1 MDPDP
6 PLSQSNRASTVSG
19 VDLLDGPDAHR
30 VGRGLVGVGG
40 SDLVASLE
48 RADRHAVEGHH
59 RFLGEGGHERVV
71 VTGTHRVVE
80 QLLVL
85 AHGLGQIHAAMLMV
99 RVVFVYDGMAAPARN
114 QPPVHRDRDDE
125 GHGQRKRQAAP
136 EEKARQPGLHRAR
149 DSQHDRVVHYLHH
162 GDGDGVGGERH
173 LDGLP
178 ERHARA
184 QHRPD
189 GQRVAEEERQ
199 DDRERVIRFED
210 LVEKVRISNPD
221 ADIELLRRA
230 YVFSAFEHKGQVR
243 HSGEPY
249 LVHPLEVADQLADMK
264 LDVVAIAAGLLHD
277 IVEDTQ
283 TPIERIKELF
293 GVDVA
298 HVVEGVTKLGSIQFS
313 SSEQRQAENFRKM
326 LLAMV
331 DDIRVIL
338 VKLAD
343 RLHNM
348 RTLHHLPEERRIKI
362 AQETRDIYAP
372 IANRLGMSK
381 VKNELEELAFKY
393 LEPKSYESLRHRVES
408 RRRATEG
415 MIEELKKNITAKL
428 VDAQI
433 PVIQIDGR
441 IKRLFSIHQKLK
453 RQKIDLEQVYDLV
466 ALRIITGSVRDCY
479 ATLGIIH
486 QTWAPVPGR
495 IKDFIAMP
503 RPNGYQ
509 SLHTSVVS
517 ERGFPF
523 EVQIR
528 SADMHRI
535 AEEGIAAHWKYKEG
549 RVGADRDEQY
559 FIWLRQLLEWQQEV
573 RDPAGVPAEPEDRA
587 LPGRGLHLHP
597 EGGGQGAAARRDA
610 GRLRLRHSHRRR
622 PPVRRRPRQ
631 RQDGAAPHQAAQRRH
646 RRDRHRAGPQAEPRL
661 AQLRRHLAGPQQD
674 QALHPRRGENPQPR
688 AGKEA
693 VRQGSAPLR
702 PQREVAHRRGALRRA
717 VDRAAACRRRT
728 SSSPRSRT
736 ARLSAK
742 AVLGKL
748 VPQEQLKE
756 PQQESALSSVVR
768 RVLGTGDEKIKVR
781 GIDDLMVFRARCCN
795 PIRGEKIVGYITRG
809 KGVSVHAAACPNVV
823 NLLYDPERRID
834 VEWDKG
840 SDPSPYTVRLSIQ
853 VEDRKGILADVSS
866 KIAGINTNIRNV
878 EATTTD
884 QMGRIDMTVEI
895 SDVKH
900 LQKVI
905 KSLRSVD
912 GVVDVE
918 RASR

>member
-1 MDPDP
+1 M
-6 PLSQSNRASTVSG
+6 
-19 VDLLDGPDAHR
+19 
-30 VGRGLVGVGG
+30 
-40 SDLVASLE
+40 
-48 RADRHAVEGHH
+48 
-59 RFLGEGGHERVV
+59 
-71 VTGTHRVVE
+71 
-80 QLLVL
+80 
-85 AHGLGQIHAAMLMV
+85 
-99 RVVFVYDGMAAPARN
+99 
-114 QPPVHRDRDDE
+114 
-125 GHGQRKRQAAP
+125 
-136 EEKARQPGLHRAR
+136 
-149 DSQHDRVVHYLHH
+149 
-162 GDGDGVGGERH
+162 
-173 LDGLP
+173 
-178 ERHARA
+178 
-184 QHRPD
+184 
-189 GQRVAEEERQ
+189 
-199 DDRERVIRFED
+199 IRFED
-210 LVEKVRISNPD
+210 LVEKVRSSNPD

-249 LVHPLEVADQLADMK
+249 LVHPLEVADLLADMK
-264 LDVVAIAAGLLHD
+264 LDVVTIAAGLLHD

-283 TPIERIKELF
+283 TPIDRIRELF
-293 GVDVA
+293 GADVA
-298 HVVEGVTKLGSIQFS
+298 HVVEGVTKLGAISFS
-313 SSEQRQAENFRKM
+313 SSEERQAENFRKM

-348 RTLHHLPEERRIKI
+348 RTLHHLPEERRVKI

-393 LEPKSYESLRHRVES
+393 LESKAYESLRSRVES

-415 MIEELKKNITAKL
+415 MIEELRKTISAKL
-428 VDAQI
+428 AEAQI
-433 PVIQIDGR
+433 PVIVIDGR

-453 RQKIDLEQVYDLV
+453 RQKIDLDQVYDLV
-466 ALRIITGSVRDCY
+466 ALRIVTQSVKDCY
-479 ATLGIIH
+479 AALGIIH
-486 QTWAPVPGR
+486 QTWSPVPGR

-528 SADMHRI
+528 TAEMHRI

-573 RDPAGVPAEPEDRA
+573 RDPQEFLQNLKIDLYPEEVYIFTPKGEVKA
-587 LPGRGLHLHP
+587 LPRDATPVDFAYAIHTDVGHQCVGARVNGKMVPLRTRLRNGDIVEIATSSGHKPSRDWLNFVTTSRARNKIKHYIHSEEKVRSLELGRKLFEKEARRFGINMKSLAEADGLARVAGEYGMTKP
-597 EGGGQGAAARRDA
+597 EEIFAAIGYGKLAAR
-610 GRLRLRHSHRRR
+610 
-622 PPVRRRPRQ
+622 
-631 RQDGAAPHQAAQRRH
+631 
-646 RRDRHRAGPQAEPRL
+646 
-661 AQLRRHLAGPQQD
+661 
-674 QALHPRRGENPQPR
+674 
-688 AGKEA
+688 
-693 VRQGSAPLR
+693 
-702 PQREVAHRRGALRRA
+702 
-717 VDRAAACRRRT
+717 
-728 SSSPRSRT
+728 
-736 ARLSAK
+736 
-742 AVLGKL
+742 AVLAKL
-748 VPQEQLKE
+748 VPQEELKE
-756 PQQESALSSVVR
+756 APPETGLASVVR
-768 RVLGTGDEKIKVR
+768 RVLGTGEEKIKVR

-795 PIRGEKIVGYITRG
+795 PIRGEQIVGYITRG
-809 KGVSVHAAACPNVV
+809 KGVSVHAASCPNVL
-823 NLLYDPERRID
+823 NLLYDPERRIE

-840 SDPSPYTVRLSIQ
+840 ADTAPYTVRLSIQ
-853 VEDRKGILADVSS
+853 VEDRRGILADVSA

-905 KSLRSVD
+905 KSLRSIA